1 MKSLT
6 EILTD
11 SSLGSCFW
19 FVGYL
24 CQRGRIPIP
33 MDHEFP
39 SFEVQRI
46 LETVTQVTALWVETD
61 LQTYI
66 FCPVQAN
73 KGVAEHEMDQLSHNK
88 CYFNCQGGVTSHHKN
103 YLLIKI

>member
-1 MKSLT
+1 
-6 EILTD
+6 
-11 SSLGSCFW
+11 
-19 FVGYL
+19 
-24 CQRGRIPIP
+24 

-46 LETVTQVTALWVETD
+46 LETVTQVTALWVKTE

-73 KGVAEHEMDQLSHNK
+73 KGVAEHE
-88 CYFNCQGGVTSHHKN
+88 T
-103 YLLIKI
+103 